1 MSILSVAGFTNL
13 GYRLH
18 ARKFEPIDSDLDRQ
32 TVLITGATGGL
43 GKAAARSIAS
53 MGARTVVV
61 GRSPEKLRQTEEEIA
76 GDVVG
81 YRADLSLMAQ
91 VRELAETLNREES
104 RIDVLINNV
113 GVLLPEREITS
124 EGLEKTLAT
133 DLAGHF
139 LLTNLLM
146 LRLVE
151 SAPAR
156 IINVTSGGMYSER
169 IRPDDLDSSLGE
181 YRGPVAYA
189 RAKRGQVILTG
200 MWARRLE
207 STGITVHAMHP
218 GWAETSGVANSLPT
232 FNRLMGPML
241 RTADQGADT
250 IVWLAADS
258 EPATTS
264 GLLWFDR
271 EPVAEHMVD
280 RTRETAEDRRSL
292 WDRLVELTATDF
304 PADIGQGVSGH

>member
-18 ARKFEPIDSDLDRQ
+18 ARRFEPIDSDLEGQ
-32 TVLITGATGGL
+32 TVVITGATGGL
-43 GKAAARSIAS
+43 GKAAALRISS
-53 MGARTVVV
+53 LGARTVVV
-61 GRSPEKLRQTEEEIA
+61 GRSDEKLRQAEEEIG
-76 GDVVG
+76 GDVAG

-91 VRELAETLNREES
+91 VRELAETLNREER

-113 GVLLPEREITS
+113 GVLLPARETTS

-139 LLTNLLM
+139 LLTNLLIP
-146 LRLVE
+146 RLVE

-156 IINVTSGGMYSER
+156 IINVTSGGMYSEK
-169 IRPDDLDSSLGE
+169 IRPDDLESALGE

-200 MWARRLE
+200 MWAGRLGD
-207 STGITVHAMHP
+207 TGVTVHAMHP

-241 RTADQGADT
+241 RTPDQGADT

-271 EPVAEHMVD
+271 EPVEKHFVD
-280 RTRETAEDRRSL
+280 RTRETVEDRRRL
-292 WDRLVELTATDF
+292 WKRLVELTATDF
-304 PADIGQGVSGH
+304 PADIGKGVNQH